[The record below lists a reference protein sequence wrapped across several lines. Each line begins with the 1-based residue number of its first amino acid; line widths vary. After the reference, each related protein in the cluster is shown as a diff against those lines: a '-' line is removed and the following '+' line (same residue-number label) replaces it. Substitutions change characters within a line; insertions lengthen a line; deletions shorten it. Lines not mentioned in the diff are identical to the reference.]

1 MQDIEVI
8 IHEEPFPH
16 LILKNFYNKE
26 ELKLIWEELDFYTKD
41 GKLFEAKNFG
51 GIPEKQIQKQFG

>member
-1 MQDIEVI
+1 MQDIEII

-26 ELKLIWEELDFYTKD
+26 EVKLIWEELDFYTKD
-41 GKLFEAKNFG
+41 GKLFVAKNFG
-51 GIPEKQIQKQFG
+51 GIPEKTN